1 MKESMYIKLK
11 IEGDLLRAL
20 ENDAEEYVRTCT
32 QQAMYIIKSHYKDK
46 NNKNSIIQES
56 SLNTNIDTDI
66 KKEKVSKDEIKKE
79 YLEVSNTNVE
89 EPENNIGNEEFI
101 DEEIYNF

>member
-1 MKESMYIKLK
+1 MYIKLK

-20 ENDAEEYVRTCT
+20 ESDAEEYVRTCT
-32 QQAMYIIKSHYKDK
+32 QQAMYIIKSHYKNK

-56 SLNTNIDTDI
+56 SSNTNIYTNM
-66 KKEKVSKDEIKKE
+66 KKEKLSKDEIEKE
-79 YLEVSNTNVE
+79 YLEVSNIDTE